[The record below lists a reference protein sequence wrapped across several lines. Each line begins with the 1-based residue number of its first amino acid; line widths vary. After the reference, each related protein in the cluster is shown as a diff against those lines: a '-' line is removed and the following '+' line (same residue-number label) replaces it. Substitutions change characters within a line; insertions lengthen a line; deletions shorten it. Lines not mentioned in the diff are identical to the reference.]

1 MNENEFAELAAGHA
15 LGALSPE
22 DDVAFRSALASHPE
36 WAALVDADL
45 DTVAWLAESIDDVV
59 PPASLKT
66 SLFAMLDDPAVRD
79 RNVDAAAP
87 AAVPPSDAQRTAA
100 SAAPAPRRAGL
111 RSRTWFA
118 LAASIALV
126 LGVGIGASVIA
137 QSTRPAAVIALDRI
151 DGASDAQQATASIE
165 GGGNATLHWSDELG
179 EAVVVSDGL
188 PSIASD
194 RTFELWYVRGETP
207 ISAGTFDASG
217 ESTTSALPAGVQEGD
232 IVAITV
238 EQAGGAPNGLPT
250 TPPIVVIPTA

>member
-1 MNENEFAELAAGHA
+1 MNEQEFAELAAGHA
-15 LGALSPE
+15 LGALSPQ
-22 DDVAFRSALASHPE
+22 DDVAFRSALDSHPE

-45 DTVAWLAESIDDVV
+45 DTVAWLAESIADVT
-59 PPASLKT
+59 PPASLKS
-66 SLFAMLDDPAVRD
+66 SLFAMLDESPASVPS
-79 RNVDAAAP
+79 VDAAAP
-87 AAVPPSDAQRTAA
+87 AAVPSAGTTRATPEAA
-100 SAAPAPRRAGL
+100 APRRAGL

-126 LGVGIGASVIA
+126 LGVGVGASVIA

-179 EAVVVSDGL
+179 EAVLVSDGL

-217 ESTTSALPAGVQEGD
+217 ESTTAALPAAMQEGD